1 MMVKVGKTYKVFKT
15 KMVKVVKVTDNVIHV
30 VWTNGMVP
38 LRQSDRLYP
47 IDWVHHFVEVK

>member
-1 MMVKVGKTYKVFKT
+1 MVKVGKTYKVFKT

-38 LRQSDRLYP
+38 ARQSDRLYP
-47 IDWVHHFVEVK
+47 IDWAHHFVEVK

>member
-1 MMVKVGKTYKVFKT
+1 MVEVGKTYKVFNT

-38 LRQSDRLYP
+38 ARQGDRLYP